1 MTIRSTITGPY
12 KRQRRR
18 RHRATLIR
26 GPLLARI
33 LRKLGA
39 LLGVS

>member
-1 MTIRSTITGPY
+1 MTIRSTISGPY

-18 RHRATLIR
+18 RHRASLVR

-33 LRKLGA
+33 LRKIA
-39 LLGVS
+39 TWVGVS